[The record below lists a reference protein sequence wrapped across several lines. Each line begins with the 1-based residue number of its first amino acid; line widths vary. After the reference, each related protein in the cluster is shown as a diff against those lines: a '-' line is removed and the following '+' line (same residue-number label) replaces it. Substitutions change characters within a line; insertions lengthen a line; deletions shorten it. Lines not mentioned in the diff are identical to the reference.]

1 MEHVV
6 LIIHLIVT
14 LALIVLILLQ
24 RSEGGGLVNS
34 SGGGLG
40 AFASAQ
46 STGNALTRMTAILAT
61 LFFITNLSLAIMARD
76 HAGVGDVLEA
86 VDAKAA
92 PATPPVDTG
101 VTGDDATDG
110 NTKVPSDVSKGE
122 ALPDTKAGQK
132 ADDQADEK
140 STTDNKAPA
149 APLAD

>member
-1 MEHVV
+1 MEHVI

-24 RSEGGGLVNS
+24 RSEGGGLVNAS
-34 SGGGLG
+34 GGLG
-40 AFASAQ
+40 SFASAR

-86 VDAKAA
+86 VDAKQ
-92 PATPPVDTG
+92 PTKPPVD
-101 VTGDDATDG
+101 
-110 NTKVPSDVSKGE
+110 GE
-122 ALPDTKAGQK
+122 AATPLTEPVTPAEK
-132 ADDQADEK
+132 ADAAAKSDEK
-140 STTDNKAPA
+140 AVEKDAGPNTETEAPSK